1 MGLFLSIDVLL
12 FNLRPSR
19 KNPLGRRLPDVS
31 YVLIFKL
38 FTCKKFFFKL
48 TIILICIWNNTLEPN
63 PL

>member
-19 KNPLGRRLPDVS
+19 KSPLGRRLPDVS

-38 FTCKKFFFKL
+38 FTFEKFF
-48 TIILICIWNNTLEPN
+48 
-63 PL
+63 